1 MDIGNQGVGFVEK
14 FLYYYYKE
22 WNPEKITDMMDCE
35 ILWFETGID
44 TFYSGQDAVL
54 KLAEEKRTANFH
66 SYEITEPLYKT
77 KRLGR
82 DYCLVLLKA
91 RLKEKSADKLC
102 KSHEILITAICR
114 LTDTEEKLCYFHVS
128 APAADIEARN
138 LELLML
144 TNNVPGAIFCCKY
157 DERLTLTQMSESFL
171 EMFGYTQKEIEEK
184 FANSFWE
191 MIDARDREATL
202 EDVKKQL
209 ALSDT
214 KEIEYRIRKKDGSV
228 AWILD
233 KGRLITA
240 SDGSGIFYCVL
251 VDITKGRLAQEEL
264 AMSLE
269 RHQIIMDQTNDI
281 VFEWDIER
289 DSLSFSA
296 NWEKKFHYEPVKERF
311 FASLSYNSHV
321 FREDLPAFRNAFDQI
336 RRGKGYMEIEARVK
350 KTKEEYIWCRFR
362 LTSQLNKDG
371 IPIKAVGV
379 IIDIDNE
386 KKNSQQLL
394 EKAERDPLTKL
405 YNKGTA
411 HALIDN
417 YLQSSNMGKQ
427 SALMIIDIDDF
438 KMVNDTLGH
447 LFGDA
452 FLVEITSD
460 VRKLF
465 RESDIVGRIGGDE
478 FIAFIKDIPGNAL
491 VFEKARQVVE
501 AFRNLPMQESWD
513 KSISCSIG
521 ISVFPND
528 GQHFQELYKKADY
541 ALYQAK
547 KQGKNQYVHYD
558 DSIGDGFPG
567 IPVSMPTAVNEKID
581 SNEGMGNTL
590 NSKLVEYIFKILYK
604 SIDVEA
610 AVSAILEIVGHQFNV
625 SRAYIFENT
634 EDDRYCSNTFEWCN
648 TGVKEEIDNLKHVSY
663 DFDLGGNYVANFNED
678 GIFYCRD
685 IMELPRKQKAILEPQ
700 GIKSM
705 LQCAITDNGEFKG
718 YVGFDEC
725 RMNRFWTQEQ
735 ITTLIFTSEILST
748 FLLKKRAQDSVVQTL
763 EGMQNILDN
772 QNSWIYVI
780 GAESYEMYY
789 INQKTKSL
797 VPDVREGMCCY
808 RKFFDREEP
817 CENCPVKD
825 LDDTVK
831 NCTKEF
837 YNPILN
843 VWSSADAS
851 RIRWKGKDAVLLCC
865 HDITKYKIN

>member
-1 MDIGNQGVGFVEK
+1 
-14 FLYYYYKE
+14 
-22 WNPEKITDMMDCE
+22 
-35 ILWFETGID
+35 
-44 TFYSGQDAVL
+44 
-54 KLAEEKRTANFH
+54 
-66 SYEITEPLYKT
+66 
-77 KRLGR
+77 
-82 DYCLVLLKA
+82 
-91 RLKEKSADKLC
+91 
-102 KSHEILITAICR
+102 
-114 LTDTEEKLCYFHVS
+114 
-128 APAADIEARN
+128 
-138 LELLML
+138 
-144 TNNVPGAIFCCKY
+144 
-157 DERLTLTQMSESFL
+157 
-171 EMFGYTQKEIEEK
+171 
-184 FANSFWE
+184 
-191 MIDARDREATL
+191 
-202 EDVKKQL
+202 
-209 ALSDT
+209 
-214 KEIEYRIRKKDGSV
+214 
-228 AWILD
+228 
-233 KGRLITA
+233 
-240 SDGSGIFYCVL
+240 
-251 VDITKGRLAQEEL
+251 
-264 AMSLE
+264 
-269 RHQIIMDQTNDI
+269 
-281 VFEWDIER
+281 
-289 DSLSFSA
+289 
-296 NWEKKFHYEPVKERF
+296 
-311 FASLSYNSHV
+311 
-321 FREDLPAFRNAFDQI
+321 
-336 RRGKGYMEIEARVK
+336 
-350 KTKEEYIWCRFR
+350 
-362 LTSQLNKDG
+362 
-371 IPIKAVGV
+371 
-379 IIDIDNE
+379 
-386 KKNSQQLL
+386 
-394 EKAERDPLTKL
+394 
-405 YNKGTA
+405 
-411 HALIDN
+411 
-417 YLQSSNMGKQ
+417 
-427 SALMIIDIDDF
+427 MIIDIDDF

-648 TGVKEEIDNLKHVSY
+648 TGVKEEIDNLKLVSY

-685 IMELPRKQKAILEPQ
+685 IMELPPKQKAILEPQ